1 MIKEELQKAIDLL
14 ENNGYSVSRLD
25 EGIDIDYDNRKVLY
39 NSSHQK
45 NVDTSIENNPTIDDQ
60 IMKGVSIWSVFK
72 RKFGS
77 PFDGNPLIYALK
89 NEKGW
94 KFRSEYDRKLIIK
107 QFESIAEKFVNTHGF
122 DISIILPSTNPLNK
136 YIADTVV
143 SKADGDVKVLNDV
156 VRKLTVD
163 EVEDI
168 IQLPSSKFFR
178 VYGRDE
184 EKLNALARY
193 FQDMRKQKNG
203 TFVRHMV
210 KDQEM
215 RELLDTTMK
224 LSEDKYAEYANYING
239 RDVLIIDDTISHGQS
254 IAEMVKIIKTS
265 YAPKS
270 ITVLTLMSKLYD

>member
-1 MIKEELQKAIDLL
+1 MIREELQSAIELL
-14 ENNGYSVSRLD
+14 EKNGYVVSRLD
-25 EGIDIDYDNRKVLY
+25 EGIDIDYENRKVLY

-60 IMKGVSIWSVFK
+60 VLKGVAVWSVFK
-72 RKFGS
+72 RKFGE

-94 KFRSEYDRKLIIK
+94 KFRSEYDRKLILN
-107 QFESIAEKFVNTHGF
+107 QFDSIAEKFVNTHSF
-122 DISIILPSTNPLNK
+122 DISIIVPSTNPLNVL
-136 YIADTVV
+136 IADTVV
-143 SKADGDVKVLNDV
+143 SKADGDVKILRDV

-168 IQLPSSKFFR
+168 IQSPESKFFR

-184 EKLNALARY
+184 EKLSSLARY
-193 FQDMRKQKNG
+193 FQDMRKLKNG

-224 LSEDKYAEYANYING
+224 LSQDKYAEYANCING

-254 IAEMVKIIKTS
+254 ISEMVKIIKTS

-270 ITVLTLMSKLYD
+270 ITILTLLSKLYD